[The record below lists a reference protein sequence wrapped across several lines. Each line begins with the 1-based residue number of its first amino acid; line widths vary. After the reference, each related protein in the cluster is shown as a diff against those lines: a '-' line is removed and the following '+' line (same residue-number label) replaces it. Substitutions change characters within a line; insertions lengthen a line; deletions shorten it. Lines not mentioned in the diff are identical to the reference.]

1 MPRYDYRCPECGHQ
15 FETEHSMNEKKPP
28 CPNCGYTDVTRLITS
43 APTFARGMLTPA
55 GTSRRSSKEELRN
68 KWMEE
73 TPKLRKKLRDKLG
86 EEAVKSIPSL
96 NANYD

>member
-1 MPRYDYRCPECGHQ
+1 MPRYDYRCPKCEHQ
-15 FETEHSMNEKKPP
+15 FEAEHSIHEEKPS
-28 CPNCGYTDVTRLITS
+28 CPACGHADVTRIITS

-68 KWMEE
+68 KWAEE